1 MKVFKVPLY
10 MINNQYMEN
19 LEFIDN
25 IIIKKNIFSVTE
37 ILTGYNISILSS
49 KDYKINN
56 HSKIVVLEKDLNDNN
71 QVLETDIDS
80 YVEGF
85 EQSGWN
91 KMYKDIKTQEE
102 LERNIKNKKN
112 RLREKVLEVY
122 GTKK

>member
-10 MINNQYMEN
+10 MINNQDMEN